1 MPFFGMSIASEQEVI
16 YIVSKQENEKNI
28 IRAIMEKAGSRQDR
42 VAAVFSLPDQPGGW
56 PAQSDRRIAARRRK
70 EDRPR
75 SRGLSSFFHPLEI
88 CYFL

>member
-42 VAAVFSLPDQPGGW
+42 VAAVFSLPVNRVVGL
-56 PAQSDRRIAARRRK
+56 
-70 EDRPR
+70 R
-75 SRGLSSFFHPLEI
+75 SLTDE
-88 CYFL
+88 